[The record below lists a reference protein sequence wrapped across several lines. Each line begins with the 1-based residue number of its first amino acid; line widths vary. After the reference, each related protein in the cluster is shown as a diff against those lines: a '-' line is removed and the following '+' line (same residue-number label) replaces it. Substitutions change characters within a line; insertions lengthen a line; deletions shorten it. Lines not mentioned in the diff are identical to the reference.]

1 MSTVIRALLLALV
14 LVMVPISASAI
25 TSDTFERRT
34 VRMINNH
41 REPNVRYGP
50 CLDLLAERWARRLK
64 REGKIYHRNQYYVLR
79 RCGLRYA
86 GEVIARGT
94 DTPWQTVRAWL
105 NSPSHRT
112 VLKDPVYRR
121 IGVGAVKVSGGW
133 LVVANFGR
141 H

>member
-1 MSTVIRALLLALV
+1 MIRALLLALV
-14 LVMVPISASAI
+14 LVMVPNPASAI

-34 VRMINNH
+34 VQLINNH

-64 REGKIYHRNQYYVLR
+64 REGKIYHRNQHYVLR

-86 GEVIARGT
+86 GEIIVRGA
-94 DTPWQTVRAWL
+94 DTPREAVRAWL
-105 NSPSHRT
+105 NSFSHRR
-112 VLKDPVYRR
+112 VLKNKVYRR
-121 IGVGAVKVSGGW
+121 IGVGAVRVKGGW
-133 LVVANFGR
+133 LVVVNFGR

>member
-1 MSTVIRALLLALV
+1 MSRLAVVVLALLFTAVLAQ
-14 LVMVPISASAI
+14 PASAI
-25 TSDTFERRT
+25 TSDAFERRT
-34 VRMINNH
+34 VIRINEH

-64 REGKIYHRNQYYVLR
+64 REGRLYHRNQHYVLR